1 MAQHAQHAG
10 AAVSD
15 KWVTTVYRRCE
26 KQCYK
31 CRQCREFE
39 ALIDQI
45 DLENKSD
52 LDRQRDAEKYVRSR
66 EQS

>member
-1 MAQHAQHAG
+1 M
-10 AAVSD
+10 SE
-15 KWVTTVYRRCE
+15 KWVTTVYKRCE

-52 LDRQRDAEKYVRSR
+52 LDRQREADKFIRAR